1 MSSDITCCTDLF
13 LKFNSQFASHLINTL
28 PFSLLIIQESWDARG
43 SLGLV
48 YLVTVCKVGEFFGIF
63 KNTCYSPVVSTYW
76 YLALLSLIALAL
88 ILSQCFSHLFGLQL
102 LLERGYVWHIVI
114 WKGDVFSSDL
124 LDFRVIDVQAFGI
137 LVEEVDYAS
146 LVRYCPA
153 GRMGK
158 YVSHEVKTV
167 LHILLLVI
175 WNQRIEV
182 VYNNRLALLPFA
194 LLSRNSFVIMDRGK
208 ERRGG
213 IPILTSYLHHRVAPW
228 TLLHLLWF

>member
-1 MSSDITCCTDLF
+1 M
-13 LKFNSQFASHLINTL
+13 
-28 PFSLLIIQESWDARG
+28 
-43 SLGLV
+43 GLV

-63 KNTCYSPVVSTYW
+63 KNTCYSPVVSTNR

-88 ILSQCFSHLFGLQL
+88 ILSQRFPHLFGLQL
-102 LLERGYVWHIVI
+102 LLERGYVRHIVI
-114 WKGDVFSSDL
+114 RKGDVFSGDL
-124 LDFRVIDVQAFGI
+124 LDFRVVDVQAFGI

-167 LHILLLVI
+167 LHILLLVV

-182 VYNNRLALLPFA
+182 VYNNRLALLPFT

-213 IPILTSYLHHRVAPW
+213 IPILASYLHHRVAPR
-228 TLLHLLWF
+228 TLLYLFWF

>member
-1 MSSDITCCTDLF
+1 M
-13 LKFNSQFASHLINTL
+13 
-28 PFSLLIIQESWDARG
+28 
-43 SLGLV
+43 
-48 YLVTVCKVGEFFGIF
+48 
-63 KNTCYSPVVSTYW
+63 
-76 YLALLSLIALAL
+76 ALLSLIALAL
-88 ILSQCFSHLFGLQL
+88 ILSQCFSQVLGLQL

-114 WKGDVFSSDL
+114 REGDVFSGDL
-124 LDFRVIDVQAFGI
+124 LDFRVIYVQALGI

-146 LVRYCPA
+146 LVRFGPT
-153 GRMGK
+153 GGMGK

-167 LHILLLVI
+167 LHILLLVV

-213 IPILTSYLHHRVAPW
+213 IPILASYLHHRVAPW
-228 TLLHLLWF
+228 TLLYLLWF